1 MENKEIGGEADGL
14 EKERGREGGRERVRD
29 IERKAVMAEDSC
41 NGYLNHEAAK
51 KAAHASGFGEE
62 RLAELRGLLGKVD
75 GDALRIVGVGAGAW
89 GSVFIA
95 MLQDAYGALRDSVQV
110 RERSRFSRC
119 SSSIVPYCRKDAL
132 IVDPTKMC
140 KLLSESIIA
149 PEMQKCGN

>member
-1 MENKEIGGEADGL
+1 
-14 EKERGREGGRERVRD
+14 
-29 IERKAVMAEDSC
+29 MAEDSC
-41 NGYLNHEAAK
+41 NGNLNHEAAK

-62 RLAELRGLLGKVD
+62 RLAELRGLLGKAD

-110 RERSRFSRC
+110 RERSQFSRY

-140 KLLSESIIA
+140 KLLAESITA